1 MLVQLAHVTCCP
13 SVEHVLSMIVKRS
26 PACLAPSS
34 ASRYGVP
41 RLRHFLLHQE
51 AISKLFLN
59 EGWTFE
65 TRNVETHCAT
75 SCLFACIN
83 VCEAGM
89 KKMVLRSGQFK
100 CEFKFRILN
109 DAIRKIDVERTN
121 LWSSAVWLPAV
132 AQVF

>member
-1 MLVQLAHVTCCP
+1 MLAHVTCCL

-41 RLRHFLLHQE
+41 RPPSFLAPPGLFPSYFWMKVERLKRVMSNALRNKLL
-51 AISKLFLN
+51 
-59 EGWTFE
+59 
-65 TRNVETHCAT
+65 V
-75 SCLFACIN
+75 CLYN
-83 VCEAGM
+83 VCETEWFGE
-89 KKMVLRSGQFK
+89 KWYFSGQFK

-121 LWSSAVWLPAV
+121 LWSSGVWLAGV